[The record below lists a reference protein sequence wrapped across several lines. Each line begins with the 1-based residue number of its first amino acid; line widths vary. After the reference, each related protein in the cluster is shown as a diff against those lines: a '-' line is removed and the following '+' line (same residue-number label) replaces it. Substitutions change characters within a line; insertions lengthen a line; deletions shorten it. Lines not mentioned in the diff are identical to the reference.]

1 MSIRARRGTS
11 ADLERIYAIWEGG
24 IENSLGGRPPAG
36 VDYKAYYRAR
46 LEESNE
52 VFPFFV
58 VEKDNVVV
66 SWTSLTP
73 FRANPAVRDCMAEI
87 SVYTDPA
94 FWGQPVTTPAVDM
107 LFDHADACPELQF
120 LIAFIATTNAKAV
133 GLASMYGLIKMYE
146 LQPNTK
152 APGNPP
158 LNLYL
163 YRCGEGQRKR

>member
-1 MSIRARRGTS
+1 MSIAARVGTM

-24 IENSLGGRPPAG
+24 IENSLGGKPPDG

-52 VFPFFV
+52 TFPFFV
-58 VEKDNVVV
+58 VEKSGLVV

-73 FRANPAVRDCMAEI
+73 FRANIAVRDSMAEI

-94 FWGQPVTTPAVDM
+94 YWGQPVTTPAVDM
-107 LFDHADACPELQF
+107 LFAHADASPDLQF
-120 LIAFIATTNAKAV
+120 LVAFIATTNSRAS
-133 GLASMYGLIKMYE
+133 GLARQYGLIKMHE
-146 LQPNTK
+146 LAPNVK
-152 APGNPP
+152 APDNPP

-163 YRCGEGQRKR
+163 YRCAER

>member
-1 MSIRARRGTS
+1 MSIVARVGNN

-24 IENSLGGRPPAG
+24 IENSLGAPPPDG

-52 VFPFFV
+52 TFPFFV
-58 VEKDNVVV
+58 VEKDGVVV

-73 FRANPAVRDCMAEI
+73 FRANAAVRDYMADI

-94 FWGQPVTTPAVDM
+94 YWGQPVTTPAVDM
-107 LFDHADACPELQF
+107 LFAHADANPNLQF
-120 LIAFIATTNAKAV
+120 LVAFIATTNARAV
-133 GLASMYGLIKMYE
+133 GLARQYGLIKMYE
-146 LQPNTK
+146 LLPNVK
-152 APGNPP
+152 APANPP

-163 YRCGEGQRKR
+163 YRCGER